1 MQTGHSQG
9 FPPCA
14 LRHKKPDVGCGRW
27 EKPDVG
33 GPGLTG
39 CGVFSALTSHV
50 RLRNGPSIGS
60 SQPSSSESVT
70 DASSMT
76 GGWLEE
82 HVSPASREQVVQD
95 LAEHFAQDR
104 LTLPEYE
111 RRVEL
116 AYRAGSADAL
126 RDLLSDLTPPAP
138 VRFAQPAAV
147 AAADQT
153 RVARSEEHTSEL
165 QSRLHLVC

>member
-1 MQTGHSQG
+1 MKGTIGPANGSLAGISAVCTASQKAG
-9 FPPCA
+9 CGMWE
-14 LRHKKPDVGCGRW
+14 VGETGCGRTRSDRLW
-27 EKPDVG
+27 
-33 GPGLTG
+33 
-39 CGVFSALTSHV
+39 GVLRSHV
-50 RLRNGPSIGS
+50 PRPLRNVPSIGS

-70 DASSMT
+70 DASSRT

-126 RDLLSDLTPPAP
+126 RDLLSDLT
-138 VRFAQPAAV
+138 
-147 AAADQT
+147 D
-153 RVARSEEHTSEL
+153 
-165 QSRLHLVC
+165 